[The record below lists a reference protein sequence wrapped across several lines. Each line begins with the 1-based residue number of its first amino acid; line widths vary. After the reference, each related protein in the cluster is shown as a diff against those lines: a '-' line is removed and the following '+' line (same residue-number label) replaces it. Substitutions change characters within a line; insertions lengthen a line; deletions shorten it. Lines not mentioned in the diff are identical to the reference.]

1 MEKGWLQR
9 AQMEYS
15 SQLHIGDPGI
25 VGRIAAGWPV
35 GWLQRE
41 SGGAVLQEGCPAGG
55 QTLCGHGRENKP

>member
-25 VGRIAAGWPV
+25 VGRIPAGWPV

-41 SGGAVLQEGCPAGG
+41 SRGCCPAGG
-55 QTLCGHGRENKP
+55 LSCRGADVVWPRQRE